1 MNKDNIKLG
10 IAPIA
15 WTNDDMPDLGAEN
28 TFRQCVSEM
37 ALAGFS
43 GCEVG
48 NKYPKDVKELKKQ
61 LDMRGLSIANQ
72 WFSSFILTQPMEKV
86 ERDFAAQCEFLHAMG
101 AKIIGASE
109 QSYSI
114 QGTDIP
120 VFEGKYVM
128 NAKEWE
134 KLAAGLNKLGKI
146 AQGYGISLTYHHHM
160 GTVVQTAEETDRLM
174 EMTDPGLFSL
184 LYDTGHLAYCGEDV
198 TEVLRKHV
206 GRVKHVHLKDIRPDV
221 VNKVRAERLSFLQGV
236 RAGTFTVPGD
246 GAIDFAPVFD
256 ILDRAGYKGW
266 MIVEAEQDPA
276 VADPLEYALKAR
288 KYIAEKAGI

>member
-276 VADPLEYALKAR
+276 AADPLEYALKAR

>member
-146 AQGYGISLTYHHHM
+146 AQSYGISLTYHHHM

-256 ILDRAGYKGW
+256 ILDKAGYEGW

-276 VADPLEYALKAR
+276 KADPLEYALKAR
-288 KYIAEKAGI
+288 KYIADTAGI

>member
-146 AQGYGISLTYHHHM
+146 AQSYGISLTYHHHM

-198 TEVLRKHV
+198 TEVLKKHV

-246 GAIDFAPVFD
+246 GAIDFAPVFG

-276 VADPLEYALKAR
+276 AADPLEYALKAR